1 MGRLW
6 PVGWARK
13 SCKDRKKCPFL
24 TSFAQQCI
32 LSAQG
37 YFGNHHP
44 LKKWYWKKF
53 QLFFSLVE
61 TLECYVALISSEML
75 LLWMKTKVKPFGY
88 LFGTHGRGCVLTSS
102 CCSLAMAE
110 MLNWWNHGSNGDE
123 PYRNEIFFLQELLA
137 VREWYL
143 PCSMNWA
150 HGATTGPFHLSAFS
164 IPWVRG
170 PLLFNVTT
178 GWIMFTQYFA
188 LSVPVV

>member
-24 TSFAQQCI
+24 TSFAQQYI
-32 LSAQG
+32 LRAQG

-123 PYRNEIFFLQELLA
+123 PYRNQIFFYKNSWLWENGTCPVQWIEPMVLPRVPFISLHSQFHGSEA
-137 VREWYL
+137 
-143 PCSMNWA
+143 PCSLM
-150 HGATTGPFHLSAFS
+150 
-164 IPWVRG
+164 
-170 PLLFNVTT
+170 
-178 GWIMFTQYFA
+178 
-188 LSVPVV
+188 